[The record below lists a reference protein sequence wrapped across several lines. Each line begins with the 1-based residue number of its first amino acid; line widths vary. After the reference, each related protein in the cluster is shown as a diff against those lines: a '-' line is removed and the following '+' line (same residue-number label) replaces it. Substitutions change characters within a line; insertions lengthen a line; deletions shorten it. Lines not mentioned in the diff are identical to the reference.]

1 MPPKALF
8 DGSHRPD
15 KLVMPACKECN
26 GGTSTSDLVAAIV
39 SRWNYNNNT
48 SELRDHTKL
57 VAQVRM
63 HHPEIL
69 NEWNNLNVFEKANA
83 RHQLIKH
90 GVPVP
95 NDAGLVNIGPLT
107 IRHLNLFSHKVVLGL
122 YFEHFKSLLSDAGR
136 VAAYWRS
143 KEDFARG
150 GIPAE
155 LLEMMQ
161 KYGTLEQGKW
171 NVREIFEYR
180 FETNENDGLFMC
192 LARFRGN
199 FFVTGFAVRDAAVI
213 ENGEIDWIKPSEL
226 LGMLNNPAFEKR
238 P

>member
-26 GGTSTSDLVAAIV
+26 GETSTSDLIAAIA
-39 SRWNYNNNT
+39 SRWNYNSNEN
-48 SELRDHTKL
+48 ELRDHSKL
-57 VAQVRM
+57 AAQVRM

-69 NEWNNLNVFEKANA
+69 NEWNDLNISEKASA
-83 RHQLIKH
+83 RNHLIKY

-95 NDAGLVNIGPLT
+95 LDAGLVNIGPRT
-107 IRHLNLFSHKVVLGL
+107 IRQLNLFSHKVVLGL
-122 YFEHFKSLLSDAGR
+122 YFEHFKSFVSDAGR
-136 VAAYWRS
+136 IAAYWRT

-161 KYGTLEQGKW
+161 RYGTLEQGNW

-180 FETNENDGLFMC
+180 FETNENDGLFIC

-199 FFVTGFAVRDAAVI
+199 FFVAGFAVRDAAII
-213 ENGEIDWIKPSEL
+213 ERGDIEWIKPSEL
-226 LGMLNNPAFEKR
+226 LGMLNNPRFAEK